1 MQYLSRYIIR
11 EAAAHASAGFVVVLG
26 VFLMTRLSSLLS
38 DAVTG
43 SLPGD
48 VVLELL
54 VLRTIMALPSLMPAV
69 LYLGV
74 LLGIGRLSSD
84 SELVALEACGIS
96 PGRVHAAVLI
106 FGIVAAGVIAFLSFT
121 GRPWAAA
128 RFNAV
133 RDDAVAKAGIEDL
146 TPGVFVELDSE
157 EHDVVFAESRSVV
170 NPQYLENVFIQRRAQ
185 EGTITILSA
194 KRAAESRDRAAGL
207 RFLTLYD
214 GIQYDLDLTG
224 KRQEVTRYETLTLR
238 GQIPRPEPDLGP
250 ERTLSIGALMRSDDL
265 EARAELQWRSAMPI
279 SALLLSLLAIP
290 LARTEPRRG
299 RYANAFPALLLY
311 IGYRS
316 LLSTA
321 KSWVSDGILPALPG
335 LWLIHATCLL
345 IVVLLLWR
353 PSLMP
358 TLRWPRLATPASS

>member
-1 MQYLSRYIIR
+1 MLHLSRYIIR
-11 EAAAHASAGFVVVLG
+11 EAATHATAGFVVVLG

-96 PGRVHAAVLI
+96 PRRVYGSVLI
-106 FGIVAAGVIAFLSFT
+106 LGILSAGIIAFLSFT

-128 RFNAV
+128 RFNAA
-133 RDDAVAKAGIEDL
+133 RDDAVAKAGLEDL
-146 TPGVFVELDSE
+146 TPGVFIELDSD
-157 EHDVVFAESRSVV
+157 EHDVVFAESRS
-170 NPQYLENVFIQRRAQ
+170 PSDPRFLENVFIQRRAE
-185 EGTITILSA
+185 EGVITILSA
-194 KRAAESRDRAAGL
+194 KRAAEARDRSAGI

-214 GIQYDLDLTG
+214 GIQYDLDLSG

-250 ERTLSIGALMRSDDL
+250 ERTLSIGALLRSDDL

-299 RYANAFPALLLY
+299 RYANALPALLLY

-321 KSWVSDGILPALPG
+321 KSWVSDGILPVLPG
-335 LWLIHATCLL
+335 LWLVHAGCLA
-345 IVVLLLWR
+345 IVLLLLWR

-358 TLRWPRLATPASS
+358 SWRWPKLATRTS